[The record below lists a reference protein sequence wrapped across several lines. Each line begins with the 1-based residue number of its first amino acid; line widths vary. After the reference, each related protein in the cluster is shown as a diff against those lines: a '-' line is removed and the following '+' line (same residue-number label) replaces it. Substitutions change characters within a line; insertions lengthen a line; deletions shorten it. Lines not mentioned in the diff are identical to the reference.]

1 MNAMAH
7 QVGVK
12 PVTVVSAA
20 PAAAQLDLFDFL
32 DNATVASGIHP
43 ERCLSIPAPVVT
55 PPAPM
60 VTIMETADQVRER
73 LIREAEDRA
82 QLKMEEAY
90 SLAESDAAIEKLAI
104 TLRRI
109 RQFSDEQLLERARLV
124 PMMM

>member
-12 PVTVVSAA
+12 PVTVVAAA
-20 PAAAQLDLFDFL
+20 PAATQLDLFDFL
-32 DNATVASGIHP
+32 DNATVASGVYP
-43 ERCLSIPAPVVT
+43 ERCASIPAPVVT
-55 PPAPM
+55 PQVPM

-109 RQFSDEQLLERARLV
+109 RQFSEEQLLERARLV

>member
-12 PVTVVSAA
+12 PVTVVAAA

-32 DNATVASGIHP
+32 DNATVTSGIHP